1 MCGGRVVCLFV
12 LVCCSLFAVSC
23 VASFVVCF
31 VLLLC
36 LVVACGS
43 GCCVFVRRVV
53 ISLFVVCCL
62 LLVAHLFFIYLWLVC
77 VCAYGLCVVGVLFCF
92 WFQRGLFRL
101 LLVIYLLFLLFC
113 RWLVVVNVLV
123 GLMFLVSS

>member
-53 ISLFVVCCL
+53 ISLFIVCCL
-62 LLVAHLFFIYLWLVC
+62 LFVVSGAFVFYLFVVGVC
-77 VCAYGLCVVGVLFCF
+77 VCL
-92 WFQRGLFRL
+92 WFVCCWRSVL
-101 LLVIYLLFLLFC
+101 LLVPA
-113 RWLVVVNVLV
+113 WAVSVVACHLPVVSVILSVV
-123 GLMFLVSS
+123 GCC